1 MLVYPNPAYNYVNVQ
16 ANLNIY
22 RLTIYNHIGQV
33 VAEQMVNNNSAR
45 VNTADLESGV
55 YFIRMETA
63 NGYTTQKLVI
73 E

>member
-16 ANLNIY
+16 SNLAID
-22 RLTIYNHIGQV
+22 RLSIYNHIGQA
-33 VAEQMVNNNSAR
+33 VAEVYVNGQSAR
-45 VNTADLESGV
+45 VNTSNLESGV
-55 YFIRMETA
+55 YFIRIETA